1 MEKLFLCYAEAFRN
15 MKRAAVRGYT
25 APHKPVLLLSV
36 MQLAEEGKITT
47 NQIKLDEELIKKFAW
62 IWSQYVDDGGHRE
75 KMMVA
80 DGLELEIVRKYPF
93 KCSIANPFFHMQSE
107 PFWRLVKSDAY
118 VKRPDYSVK
127 GLQTC
132 FEYAEIDPDLFVLM
146 NDDNAREK
154 IRTILMSM
162 I

>member
-1 MEKLFLCYAEAFRN
+1 ME
-15 MKRAAVRGYT
+15 
-25 APHKPVLLLSV
+25 H
-36 MQLAEEGKITT
+36 
-47 NQIKLDEELIKKFAW
+47 
-62 IWSQYVDDGGHRE
+62 
-75 KMMVA
+75 
-80 DGLELEIVRKYPF
+80 
-93 KCSIANPFFHMQSE
+93 E
-107 PFWRLVKSDAY
+107 PFWKLIKSDAY